1 MKEHSSMIKPAKK
14 ILLSEDETDRGDYS
28 EIAEEKLIE
37 GEKRYLYYVCNL
49 ISHYSLWSFL
59 QF

>member
-14 ILLSEDETDRGDYS
+14 ILLGEDETDRGDYS

-37 GEKRYLYYVCNL
+37 GEKRYLYYVYNL
-49 ISHYSLWSFL
+49 ISHYYST
-59 QF
+59 

>member
-28 EIAEEKLIE
+28 EIVKEKLIE

-49 ISHYSLWSFL
+49 ISHYYST
-59 QF
+59 

>member
-1 MKEHSSMIKPAKK
+1 MIKPAKK

-37 GEKRYLYYVCNL
+37 GEKRYSYYVCNL
-49 ISHYSLWSFL
+49 ISHYSLKSFL

>member
-28 EIAEEKLIE
+28 EIVKEKLIE
-37 GEKRYLYYVCNL
+37 GEKRYLYYIMLLNL
-49 ISHYSLWSFL
+49 ISHYYST
-59 QF
+59 